1 MGINMKPEK
10 ITIIFF
16 SFALSFLSCE
26 KWEWNNPLDPNS
38 DLKKYYLKIE
48 DGPENNETIGEE
60 NVTFSWSSNG
70 SVFEYKISNA
80 EHLYPSEWTEI
91 DERSITFYDLDDI
104 DEYYEFDLR
113 IKEPEISEI
122 TSRRFKVNAISNSS
136 IWLKHRRQI
145 VNSSSSA
152 FNIEV
157 MVKEVSSLALVNV
170 EIDFEKEKF
179 ELINIQ
185 EETEFWKESDP
196 DAEIIFLPSEISDA
210 NENGRLD
217 FSIGLVNTEN
227 YIANGSGVLATLQF
241 IARDFD
247 GLIHNMEFSNQ
258 TKFRNSDN
266 ENITINEKV
275 KVKIKLE

>member
-1 MGINMKPEK
+1 MRYKGTNYYSLLILLLFIN
-10 ITIIFF
+10 TC
-16 SFALSFLSCE
+16 S

-38 DLKKYYLKIE
+38 DLKQYYLKIE

-91 DERSITFYDLDDI
+91 DERSITFYDFDDI

-258 TKFRNSDN
+258 TKFRNDDN
-266 ENITINEKV
+266 EDITINEKV
-275 KVKIKLE
+275 NTKIKLE